1 MRPAG
6 QPPGAGAAGPNGR
19 AGYAPRGELD
29 ESRRGRPPRT
39 GPSSAPAAQG
49 QPPVMRPA
57 GQPPGAGAAGPNGRA
72 GYAPRGELDESRR
85 GRPPR
90 TGPSSAPAAQ
100 GQPPVMRPA
109 GQPPGA
115 GAAGPNGR
123 AGYAPRGELDE
134 SRRGRPP
141 RTGPS
146 SAPAAQPLPPNA
158 RVSHKGRHKQPR
170 SARPLPPPL
179 DDADGYNL
187 RPDPLGAA
195 TVPDLMEC
203 VRQYHIW
210 AGKRGLRVMARHIEQ
225 QLSPQTLSNLLKSDQ
240 LPGRGDQMQLLIE
253 ACGGNAEDQQR
264 FVTAWRRFKMG

>member
-1 MRPAG
+1 MGAPAD
-6 QPPGAGAAGPNGR
+6 
-19 AGYAPRGELD
+19 APRGELD
-29 ESRRGRPPRT
+29 ESRRGRPPGT
-39 GPSSAPAAQG
+39 GPSSAPAS
-49 QPPVMRPA
+49 QPR
-57 GQPPGAGAAGPNGRA
+57 
-72 GYAPRGELDESRR
+72 
-85 GRPPR
+85 
-90 TGPSSAPAAQ
+90 
-100 GQPPVMRPA
+100 
-109 GQPPGA
+109 
-115 GAAGPNGR
+115 
-123 AGYAPRGELDE
+123 
-134 SRRGRPP
+134 
-141 RTGPS
+141 
-146 SAPAAQPLPPNA
+146 PPNA

-187 RPDPLGAA
+187 RPNPLGAA

-264 FVTAWRRFKMG
+264 FVTAWRRFKMGY

>member
-6 QPPGAGAAGPNGR
+6 QPPGAGAACPGR

-115 GAAGPNGR
+115 GAAALMGR
-123 AGYAPRGELDE
+123 ATRREASWTSRAAAGRPVQAPRQPRQRSRCRQMRGCPTRDGI
-134 SRRGRPP
+134 SSRGRRGRSRRRSTTLMVTICVPI
-141 RTGPS
+141 R
-146 SAPAAQPLPPNA
+146 SAL
-158 RVSHKGRHKQPR
+158 PR
-170 SARPLPPPL
+170 S
-179 DDADGYNL
+179 
-187 RPDPLGAA
+187 
-195 TVPDLMEC
+195 
-203 VRQYHIW
+203 
-210 AGKRGLRVMARHIEQ
+210 
-225 QLSPQTLSNLLKSDQ
+225 
-240 LPGRGDQMQLLIE
+240 LI
-253 ACGGNAEDQQR
+253 
-264 FVTAWRRFKMG
+264 